1 MRHSVIVLREEARR
15 LIQEMGRAVLDSHLE
30 DVEKAVLVGQMA
42 AELEDVRKALVAL
55 GGETAID
62 TILTS

>member
-1 MRHSVIVLREEARR
+1 
-15 LIQEMGRAVLDSHLE
+15 
-30 DVEKAVLVGQMA
+30 VEKAVLVGQMA